1 MMDIELNKIVNLMT
15 TVQMAALEGDANVT
29 DSDKYIS
36 TVNER
41 IGEIEKN
48 IALLK
53 RELTN
58 QGLNDW

>member
-1 MMDIELNKIVNLMT
+1 MDIELNKIVNLMT